1 MKSLLRCL
9 AVSALS
15 LAGPVWAA
23 SPLDG
28 AGQVVVVTSEGWDS
42 THGRLQA
49 FTRTDRGWKPEG
61 TAFDVALG
69 RSGSAWGIGL
79 HPAVAAAAA
88 SAGDSASVGD
98 AASVGDD
105 RWSSRSS
112 ASTRDDQRSSPTD
125 ATASPTD
132 AAASPTD
139 AAAARAPVQAIGG
152 PRKREG
158 DGRSPA
164 GVFALGTAFG
174 YAAQADTALPWQP
187 MQESSYCMDVPDS
200 PYYNRIVDA
209 ERVGA
214 EAVEGST
221 EPMRL
226 DLHNKGDV
234 RYQQGFVINHNPR
247 NVPGQGSCIFAHLWR
262 REGEATAGCTAMT
275 AAHMQQLLAWL
286 DPRQGPLFVLLPRA
300 EYARLQQA
308 WQLPALAAAHGS
320 TP

>member
-9 AVSALS
+9 AVAALS

-28 AGQVVVVTSEGWDS
+28 ARQVVVVTSEGWDS
-42 THGRLQA
+42 TQGRLQA
-49 FTRTDRGWKPEG
+49 FTRTDSGWKAAAA
-61 TAFDVALG
+61 AFDVALG

-79 HPAVAAAAA
+79 HPATAGDKGLA
-88 SAGDSASVGD
+88 SASGH
-98 AASVGDD
+98 
-105 RWSSRSS
+105 
-112 ASTRDDQRSSPTD
+112 
-125 ATASPTD
+125 
-132 AAASPTD
+132 
-139 AAAARAPVQAIGG
+139 AIGG

-209 ERVGA
+209 DRVGA

-226 DLHNKGDV
+226 DLHNHGDV

-308 WQLPALAAAHGS
+308 WQLPALPAASGRA
-320 TP
+320 P

>member
-9 AVSALS
+9 AVAALS

-23 SPLDG
+23 TPLDG
-28 AGQVVVVTSEGWDS
+28 AAQVVVVTSDGWDS

-49 FTRTDRGWKPEG
+49 FARTDAGWKAEG
-61 TAFDVALG
+61 SAFDVALG

-79 HPAVAAAAA
+79 HPAM
-88 SAGDSASVGD
+88 SGDD
-98 AASVGDD
+98 ASVGDD
-105 RWSSRSS
+105 RWSSRAS
-112 ASTRDDQRSSPTD
+112 AGTRDDQRSSPTE
-125 ATASPTD
+125 TRSPID
-132 AAASPTD
+132 AAAPNSI
-139 AAAARAPVQAIGG
+139 AATSG

-187 MQESSYCMDVPDS
+187 MQQSSYCMDVPDS

-226 DLHNKGDV
+226 DLHNNGDV

-262 REGEATAGCTAMT
+262 KEGEATAGCTAMT

-286 DPRQGPLFVLLPRA
+286 DPRSAPVFVLLPRA

-308 WQLPALAAAHGS
+308 WQLPALPAASGRA
-320 TP
+320 P